1 MCFENVLEMLWKCA
15 NVRMCKCE
23 NEKECFSLTFV
34 ASYITKHG
42 KTLAYLHILT
52 FSHLHISQAFAHSH
66 ILTFSHLHISQ
77 AFAHSHILTFAHFPS
92 ISTMDT
98 LEEMKEQLALLHQKL
113 DNERII
119 NDRLVRRVISRN
131 AGRINRDG
139 LLITIIAAIGI
150 PYCIFAFSWMGI
162 SWLFSAVTAVFLLIA
177 IIYTYYSHRMMRT
190 EHLAACTLAE
200 VTERIVRM
208 KLLHARWLRFSIPF
222 LIVWAIWFANEILSL
237 TGTTDEERHAILI
250 GGVVGGVI
258 GAVMGII
265 TYRRTQRLANE
276 ILDEIKDYSHDEN

>member
-1 MCFENVLEMLWKCA
+1 M
-15 NVRMCKCE
+15 
-23 NEKECFSLTFV
+23 KECFSLTFV
-34 ASYITKHG
+34 ASYITKHD

-52 FSHLHISQAFAHSH
+52 FAHFPNICTFSHSH
-66 ILTFSHLHISQ
+66 ILTF
-77 AFAHSHILTFAHFPS
+77 AHFPSICTFSILTFAHFPS

>member
-1 MCFENVLEMLWKCA
+1 M
-15 NVRMCKCE
+15 
-23 NEKECFSLTFV
+23 KECFSLTFV

-52 FSHLHISQAFAHSH
+52 FSHLHIFQAFAHSH
-66 ILTFSHLHISQ
+66 ILTFTHFPSICTFSHLYISQ

>member
-1 MCFENVLEMLWKCA
+1 M
-15 NVRMCKCE
+15 
-23 NEKECFSLTFV
+23 KECFSLTFV
-34 ASYITKHG
+34 ASHAYQAWQNIGILAHSYTCTFPKH
-42 KTLAYLHILT
+42 LHILT
-52 FSHLHISQAFAHSH
+52 SSHLHISQAFTHFPS
-66 ILTFSHLHISQ
+66 ICTFSHP
-77 AFAHSHILTFAHFPS
+77 HILTFAHFPS

-139 LLITIIAAIGI
+139 LFITIIAAIGI

-222 LIVWAIWFANEILSL
+222 LIVWAVWFANEILSL
-237 TGTTDEERHAILI
+237 TGTTVEERHAILI

>member
-1 MCFENVLEMLWKCA
+1 M
-15 NVRMCKCE
+15 
-23 NEKECFSLTFV
+23 KECFSLTFV

-52 FSHLHISQAFAHSH
+52 FSHLHIFQAFAHSHIYTFPKHLH

>member
-1 MCFENVLEMLWKCA
+1 M
-15 NVRMCKCE
+15 
-23 NEKECFSLTFV
+23 KECFSLTFV
-34 ASYITKHG
+34 ASHAYQAWQNIGILAHSYTCTFPKH
-42 KTLAYLHILT
+42 LHILT
-52 FSHLHISQAFAHSH
+52 SSHLHISQAFTHFPSICTFS
-66 ILTFSHLHISQ
+66 ILTL
-77 AFAHSHILTFAHFPS
+77 AHFPS

>member
-1 MCFENVLEMLWKCA
+1 M
-15 NVRMCKCE
+15 
-23 NEKECFSLTFV
+23 KECFSLTFV

-52 FSHLHISQAFAHSH
+52 LAHSYTYTFPKHLH

-77 AFAHSHILTFAHFPS
+77 AFAHFPS

>member
-1 MCFENVLEMLWKCA
+1 M
-15 NVRMCKCE
+15 
-23 NEKECFSLTFV
+23 KECFSLTFV

-52 FSHLHISQAFAHSH
+52 FAHSH
-66 ILTFSHLHISQ
+66 ICAFLHLHISQ

-139 LLITIIAAIGI
+139 LFITIIAAIGI

-162 SWLFSAVTAVFLLIA
+162 SWLFSAVTAVFLLVA

>member
-1 MCFENVLEMLWKCA
+1 M
-15 NVRMCKCE
+15 
-23 NEKECFSLTFV
+23 KECFSLTFV

-52 FSHLHISQAFAHSH
+52 FTHFPSICTFSHLHISQAFAHSH
-66 ILTFSHLHISQ
+66 ILTFS
-77 AFAHSHILTFAHFPS
+77 HSHILTFAHFPS

-139 LLITIIAAIGI
+139 LFITIIAAIGI

>member
-1 MCFENVLEMLWKCA
+1 M
-15 NVRMCKCE
+15 
-23 NEKECFSLTFV
+23 KECFSLTFV
-34 ASYITKHG
+34 ASHITKHG

-66 ILTFSHLHISQ
+66 ILTFTHFPSICTFS
-77 AFAHSHILTFAHFPS
+77 ILTFAHFPS

>member
-1 MCFENVLEMLWKCA
+1 M
-15 NVRMCKCE
+15 
-23 NEKECFSLTFV
+23 KECFSLTFV
-34 ASYITKHG
+34 ASHAYQAWQNIG
-42 KTLAYLHILT
+42 ILAHSYTCT
-52 FSHLHISQAFAHSH
+52 FLHLHISQAFAHSH
-66 ILTFSHLHISQ
+66 ILTFAHFPSIYTFPKHLHISQ

-162 SWLFSAVTAVFLLIA
+162 SWLFSAVTAVFLLVA

-276 ILDEIKDYSHDEN
+276 ILNEIKDYSHDEN

>member
-1 MCFENVLEMLWKCA
+1 M
-15 NVRMCKCE
+15 
-23 NEKECFSLTFV
+23 KECFSLTFV
-34 ASYITKHG
+34 ASHITKHG

-52 FSHLHISQAFAHSH
+52 LAHFPSICTFSHPHIC
-66 ILTFSHLHISQ
+66 TFPKHLHISQ

-258 GAVMGII
+258 GAVMDII

>member
-1 MCFENVLEMLWKCA
+1 M
-15 NVRMCKCE
+15 
-23 NEKECFSLTFV
+23 KECFSLTFV

-52 FSHLHISQAFAHSH
+52 FAHFQSICTFSHLHIYTFPKHLH

-237 TGTTDEERHAILI
+237 TGTSDEERHAILI
-250 GGVVGGVI
+250 GGVVGGII

>member
-1 MCFENVLEMLWKCA
+1 ML
-15 NVRMCKCE
+15 
-23 NEKECFSLTFV
+23 
-34 ASYITKHG
+34 TKHG

-52 FSHLHISQAFAHSH
+52 LAHSYTYTFPKHLHISQAFAHFPSIYTFPKHLH
-66 ILTFSHLHISQ
+66 ISQAFAHFPSIYTFPKHLHISQ

-139 LLITIIAAIGI
+139 LFITIIAAIGI